1 MVHGAGAEKLESKRY
16 FEQRLEEMRTERSEF
31 EEIARDIKNYV
42 KPYKGR
48 FLPDQKNERAKWNKI
63 IDNTGTMAS
72 RTATSGMMT
81 GMTNP
86 ARKWFRLRVP
96 KFERSDQDGRDLDRE
111 EAEFQRQLRSW
122 LMEVE
127 NIMFR
132 QMGKSN
138 LYNALSSVYSELVN
152 FGTGA
157 VAIVEDPNNVFR
169 AIPFTFGEYFV
180 QQNERLEIDTFYRE
194 FEMSVKQIM
203 EKFPEDNVSRQT
215 KRMYKEGHLT
225 NKVKVVHAIEPNPDG
240 QSNAKNPKD
249 KPFRS
254 VYYERGN
261 ETEDKFLE
269 EGGHTVFPV
278 AVPRWEVTAGD
289 IYGTNCPAMTALGD
303 IKQLQQEQ
311 RRKAQGIDKLVDP
324 PMQGPSSMENRKVS
338 TLPGKMSYYD
348 MTAGQVQGATPL
360 FEVNLRLNELLVDI
374 QDVQRRISRAFFEDL
389 FLLLTQDRTQEQT
402 ATEASIKDQE
412 KLMQLGPV
420 LHRLEHE
427 LLDRVVMMVFR
438 IMRENGH
445 LPSMPEKA
453 ELTEDDL
460 QVEYLSILAQAQQ
473 ANEINKIERFT
484 VTLGNMAGLDPS
496 VLDKWDADNAV
507 QNIAKA
513 LGIDVESIKSDEE
526 VQRIRQQRQ
535 QQEQAV
541 QAQQTAETAKTATEA
556 GRNLAESTQAA
567 PELADILTGENV

>member
-1 MVHGAGAEKLESKRY
+1 MADLSEKLDSKKF

-31 EEIARDIKNYV
+31 ETIARDIKNYV

-48 FLPDQKNERAKWNKI
+48 FLPDQRNERAKWNKI

-96 KFERSDQDGRDLDRE
+96 KFERSDQDGRDLTDQ

-127 NIMFR
+127 NIIFR

-138 LYNALSSVYSELVN
+138 IYNALSSVYNELVN
-152 FGTGA
+152 FGTGP
-157 VAIVEDPNNVFR
+157 VAIVEDPKQVFR
-169 AIPFTFGEYFV
+169 AIPFTFGEYFI
-180 QQNERLEIDTFYRE
+180 QQNDRLEVDTFYRE
-194 FEMSVKQIM
+194 FEMTVKQIM
-203 EKFPEDNVSRQT
+203 EKFPEENVSRAT
-215 KRMYKEGHLT
+215 KRLYQNGHLT
-225 NKVKVVHAIEPNPDG
+225 SKVKVVHAIEPNPEG
-240 QSNAKNPKD
+240 KSSASNPKD
-249 KPFRS
+249 KPYRS
-254 VYYERGN
+254 VYFERGQ

-269 EGGHTVFPV
+269 VGGHTKFPV

-289 IYGTNCPAMTALGD
+289 TYGTNCPAMTALGD

-311 RRKAQGIDKLVDP
+311 RRKAQGIDKMVDP

-338 TLPGKMSYYD
+338 TLPGKMTYFD
-348 MTAGQVQGATPL
+348 MTAGQQQGATPL
-360 FEVNLRLNELLVDI
+360 FQVNVRLNELLVDI

-389 FLLLTQDRTQEQT
+389 FLLLTQDRTAEQT

-427 LLDRVVMMVFR
+427 LLDRIVMLIFD
-438 IMRENGH
+438 IMKNNGH
-445 LPSMPEKA
+445 LPEMPEGVDN
-453 ELTEDDL
+453 LSEDDL
-460 QVEYLSILAQAQQ
+460 QVEYLSILSQAQQ
-473 ANEINKIERFT
+473 ANEINKAERFT
-484 VTLGNMAGLDPS
+484 VTLGNMAGLDPT
-496 VLDKWDADNAV
+496 VLDKWDADNMV
-507 QNIAKA
+507 NNIAKA

-526 VQRIRQQRQ
+526 VQQIRQRRQ
-535 QQEQAV
+535 QQEQAA
-541 QAQQTAETAKTATEA
+541 QAQQSAETAKTATEA

-567 PELADILTGENV
+567 PEFADLLTGGNV